1 MPLLHQSLS
10 QRINPASS
18 LNIMLKFHLQPHV
31 IAEVTHLLAGDAN
44 LTKWFVAEM
53 KERAE
58 SELAVA
64 LADQALVSADNFKA
78 AHRSIEGLGQC
89 TMRMAK
95 TMHDWIMKWVGT
107 EFVYDEVFLH
117 QLIRDN
123 PHLCLRPAYLKRASI
138 IVSKPWEKTKAA

>member
-1 MPLLHQSLS
+1 
-10 QRINPASS
+10 
-18 LNIMLKFHLQPHV
+18 MLKFHLEHHV
-31 IAEVTHLLAGDAN
+31 IEEVTALLAGDAK
-44 LTKWFVAEM
+44 LTQWFVAEM

-78 AHRSIEGLGQC
+78 THRPIDGVGQC

-95 TMHDWIMKWVGT
+95 TMHDWIIKWVGP
-107 EFVYDEVFLH
+107 EYVYDEAFLA

-123 PHLCLRPAYLKRASI
+123 PHLCLKPAYLKRASI